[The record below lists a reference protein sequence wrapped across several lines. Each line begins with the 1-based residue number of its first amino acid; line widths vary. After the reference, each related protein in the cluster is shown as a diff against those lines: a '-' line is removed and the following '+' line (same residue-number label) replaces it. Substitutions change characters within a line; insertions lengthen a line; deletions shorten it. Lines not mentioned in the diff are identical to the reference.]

1 MPAPLILI
9 ALVALAGVAAVALF
23 LLYRTSAAETA
34 LRARHDTLLRENL
47 ELTARLARAQAQ
59 CDAAEQSNRR
69 FEQQL
74 AAAHAQLK
82 DSFANLAQAV
92 LDEKSATFA
101 RQNAS
106 SLEQILAPLRDRID
120 AFQRKV
126 DDAYAAE
133 SRERFAM
140 KHELERLLAMN
151 HQLSQ
156 DARNLTDALK
166 GQSQLQGAW
175 GELILERLLE
185 SAGLERGREFDVQL
199 TVDDA
204 ELGRRR
210 PDAVLRL
217 PEGRDLVIDAKV
229 SLVAYERYCSCEH
242 AGDADAA
249 LKSHV
254 ASARAHMTG
263 LAERSYESLAGLNTP
278 DFTLM
283 FVPIEGAFAALVR
296 GDESLFQE
304 AFQRKVLIVSPTT
317 LLVVLKLVSFLW
329 RQDKISRNTR
339 AIIEQGRLVYEK
351 FAGFLA
357 EFDAAGRQLHAAA
370 ERYERARSR
379 LTSGR
384 GSLASKVEKLVAL
397 GVSPSQRI
405 QPALVEAAGEPLPE
419 DPDDARDGAA

>member
-1 MPAPLILI
+1 MFGSLTVVALI
-9 ALVALAGVAAVALF
+9 AVACVAAVALY
-23 LLYRTSAAETA
+23 LLNRAAATESA
-34 LRARHDTLLRENL
+34 LRERNDALQNANA
-47 ELTARLARAQAQ
+47 ELTARVAEAEARR
-59 CDAAEQSNRR
+59 DAVLEANQRI
-69 FEQQL
+69 EQQL

-92 LDEKSATFA
+92 LDEKSAKFA
-101 RQNAS
+101 QQNAAN
-106 SLEQILAPLRDRID
+106 LDQILAPFRERIER
-120 AFQRKV
+120 FQKKV
-126 DDAYAAE
+126 EDAYE
-133 SRERFAM
+133 SEARERFAM
-140 KHELERLLAMN
+140 WDELERLLAMN
-151 HQLSQ
+151 HQLSE

-185 SAGLERGREFDVQL
+185 SAGLERGREFETQVSI
-199 TVDDA
+199 DDC

-229 SLVAYERYCSCEH
+229 SLVAYERYCSCDQ
-242 AGDADAA
+242 AADAEAA

-254 ASARAHMTG
+254 ASARAHMVG
-263 LAERSYESLAGLNTP
+263 LADRSYESLRGLNTP

-283 FVPIEGAFAALVR
+283 FVPVEGAFAALVR
-296 GDESLFQE
+296 AEDKLFHE

-370 ERYERARSR
+370 ERFDQARTR
-379 LTSGR
+379 LTSGK
-384 GSLASKVEKLVAL
+384 GNLVSKVEKLVAL
-397 GVSPSQRI
+397 GVSPAQRI
-405 QPALVEAAGEPLPE
+405 QPALLEVAGDNGDEG
-419 DPDDARDGAA
+419 DDA